1 MTPAARVQSAIE
13 IVDLILAAAA
23 SGGASGDKIVGDW
36 FRSHRFAGSK
46 DRRAVREL
54 VYAAIRTCGPVP
66 PSGRAA
72 MLRLVAADPA
82 LTALFDGSVH
92 GPPPI
97 SPNEPT
103 GAGGTAPQ
111 WLEQR
116 LLQSGI
122 EAADWPALLGRAPL
136 DIRINPLR
144 GAADLPEPGEALHTP
159 LGLRYAPGTPVE
171 RWDAFAAGQIEVQ
184 DAGSQLACLAVA
196 AKPGETVIDLCAGA
210 GGKALALAA
219 AMDNRGRL
227 VACDIDRGRLTRLS
241 PRAVRA
247 GVAVIEQ
254 RLLNPGRE
262 SEMLADLAGQ
272 ADAVLVDAPCSGT
285 GTWRRNPESRWR
297 LSPAELVRLAAI
309 QARLLDL
316 AAGLVKPGGRLI
328 FVTCSLLDE
337 EGADQAETFLQ
348 RHPAWRVIP
357 LQLPAG
363 TARGGGIRLS
373 PARDETDGFFI
384 ACFGSP

>member
-13 IVDLILAAAA
+13 ILDLILAAAKG
-23 SGGASGDKIVGDW
+23 GGASGDKIVGDW

-54 VYAAIRTCGPVP
+54 VYAAIRVCGPVP
-66 PSGRAA
+66 TSGRAA
-72 MLRLVAADPA
+72 MLRLVVADPA
-82 LTALFDGSVH
+82 LAALFDGSVH
-92 GPPPI
+92 GPQPI
-97 SPNEPT
+97 NPGEPI
-103 GAGGTAPQ
+103 GEGGTAPQ

-116 LLQSGI
+116 LLQSRI
-122 EAADWPALLGRAPL
+122 EAIDWPALLGRAPL

-144 GAADLPEPGEALHTP
+144 GEVELPEPGDPLHTP
-159 LGLRYAPGTPVE
+159 LGLRYPPGTPVE
-171 RWDAFAAGQIEVQ
+171 RWEAFAGGQIEVQ
-184 DAGSQLACLAVA
+184 DAGSQLACLAVGA
-196 AKPGETVIDLCAGA
+196 QPGETVIDLCAGA
-210 GGKALALAA
+210 GGKTLALAA

-227 VACDIDRGRLTRLS
+227 IACDVDRGRLSRLS
-241 PRAVRA
+241 PRATRA

-254 RLLNPGRE
+254 RLLNPGQE

-297 LSPAELVRLAAI
+297 LSPAELVRLAGI
-309 QARLLDL
+309 QTRLLDL

-337 EGADQAETFLQ
+337 EGTDQAEAFLQ
-348 RHPAWRVIP
+348 RHPAWRAQMP
-357 LQLPAG
+357 HLPAG
-363 TARGGGIRLS
+363 TAHGGGIRLS